1 VWRVYDAGPEAA
13 KLGRLLATL
22 LVFGRQTDRE
32 AELVLQGFQPD
43 VQDAEGVVAG
53 LTTVTFERLK
63 DGGKLPLATPT
74 TWLLSTQFRMVT
86 PAVPTAGT
94 PPGELGPLDR
104 LLDVQREALWSR
116 FDALWPDTPL
126 PELLGKTPRQAIA
139 DGDPRVEA
147 LIVEGEATSRRPDAT
162 DAWIRMREKLGLRVA
177 APIASTNPLEEV
189 PPMRWHRVAL
199 EALDA
204 AELRGLFLMAADA
217 GFDLAAERAATA
229 ILARPDAAPEER
241 WEALS
246 FLEERAQGS
255 VRKLEIIAELRAIV
269 AELKAND
276 GMIDVA
282 ELRVRLSRADEPGIM
297 RLLNHLQREHARD
310 QKVIA
315 ALAEVLGEAGVDLA
329 GLAAQSAAAGQIPG
343 GGAGL
348 PIGSGQQPAA
358 DSGRIWTPGGEQG
371 GGAGEKKSL
380 WTPG

>member
-13 KLGRLLATL
+13 RLGRLLATL

-43 VQDAEGVVAG
+43 VQDAEGVVAE

-74 TWLLSTQFRMVT
+74 TWLLSTQFRMVP

-162 DAWIRMREKLGLRVA
+162 DAWIRMREKLGLRAA
-177 APIASTNPLEEV
+177 APIAFLLV
-189 PPMRWHRVAL
+189 FAVAYL
-199 EALDA
+199 GLRLLGSGLSGGIRQARLLSALDRA
-204 AELRGLFLMAADA
+204 LGIAREIA
-217 GFDLAAERAATA
+217 GRPARAVAH
-229 ILARPDAAPEER
+229 IKRLVR
-241 WEALS
+241 EAVSPVTMDML
-246 FLEERAQGS
+246 
-255 VRKLEIIAELRAIV
+255 KLE
-269 AELKAND
+269 
-276 GMIDVA
+276 G
-282 ELRVRLSRADEPGIM
+282 RLFADLM
-297 RLLNHLQREHARD
+297 
-310 QKVIA
+310 
-315 ALAEVLGEAGVDLA
+315 
-329 GLAAQSAAAGQIPG
+329 
-343 GGAGL
+343 
-348 PIGSGQQPAA
+348 QQPETQALLKGVA
-358 DSGRIWTPGGEQG
+358 DQHRTERGG
-371 GGAGEKKSL
+371 
-380 WTPG
+380 